1 MRAAAIA
8 LYERII
14 LGRPVAVLLVTCLL
28 VALFGWFAPQFRL
41 DASADS
47 LTLEND
53 TGLRF
58 YRSIRARYGSDDY
71 LILTY
76 TPRADLFS
84 PAILADLELLRDELL
99 ELERVEGVVSLLD
112 VPLLES
118 PPLDL
123 RQLPEG
129 IRYLHQA
136 DVDRASA
143 RRELLHS
150 PLYRNLLISP
160 DGRTTALRIDFIVD
174 ETYRRLRDRRDAL
187 RVMELD
193 GELDEGQ
200 TEELET
206 VSKEFRLYAESL
218 MEQEQRD
225 ITAVRAVMARHADT
239 AKMHLGGVPMIVAD
253 SIAFIRHDLL
263 VFGTAVL
270 LFLVLILSLA
280 FRRVRWVALPMATCS
295 ATAIIMVGYLGMVDW
310 RVTVVSSNFLSL
322 LWILTLALT
331 LHLIVR
337 YREHHH
343 VDPSA
348 DQFTLVSRTVRSKTV
363 ACLYTALTTMV
374 AFGSLVVSD
383 IRPVIDFGWMM
394 VLGLAVGFVVCFTVL
409 PAGLMLLKPGEPAS
423 PHDLTDRI
431 TGFFAG
437 LIHRHGR
444 MTLFVYALL
453 TAVFLA
459 GTTRLTVENRF
470 IDYYKEST
478 EIFQGMALIDRELG
492 GTTPLD
498 VIIDAPSAPATAE
511 LAGADT
517 VSRSDTDEELAA
529 EFEAGLEFEDEAGGI
544 TATSHWFNSRHLREV
559 AGIHD
564 YLDSLSQTG
573 KVISLI
579 TTARL
584 LEQLD
589 RTLLEDDF
597 LLSVVYQRLPED
609 VKADLIE
616 PYLSSDGGQLRFS
629 IRVFESD
636 PDLRRQQLLDAIR
649 THLTGE
655 LGLEPNQVRMTGMLV
670 LYNNMLHS
678 LFRSQI
684 LTLGA
689 VFLAI
694 MLMFVI
700 LFRSLWVAW
709 IAIVPNITSG
719 IFVLGLMGWLGIP
732 LDLMTITIA
741 SITIG
746 IAVDDTIH
754 YVCRFRKEIR
764 IDGDYWAAVHRCHGT
779 IGRAMYYTSVV
790 IMLGFSILA
799 LSNFVPTIY
808 FGLLTGCAMI
818 VALLADLT
826 LLPILLVVC
835 RAYGG
840 STLGRGA
847 PAPTTL

>member
-1 MRAAAIA
+1 MGAAAIA
-8 LYERII
+8 LYERIV
-14 LGRPVAVLLVTCLL
+14 LGRPIAVLLFTCLI
-28 VALFGWFAPQFRL
+28 VGLFGWFAPRFRL

-53 TGLRF
+53 PGLRY

-84 PAILADLELLRDELL
+84 PAVLEDLARLRDALLRLD
-99 ELERVEGVVSLLD
+99 RVEDVVSLLD

-129 IRYLHQA
+129 IRYLHQP

-143 RRELLHS
+143 RLELLQS
-150 PLYRNLLISP
+150 PLYRNLIVSP
-160 DGRTTALRIDFIVD
+160 DGRTTALRVDFEAD

-187 RVMELD
+187 RNRELD
-193 GELDEGQ
+193 GELTRGES
-200 TEELET
+200 EELEA
-206 VSKEFRLYAESL
+206 VSEEFRDYAQTL
-218 MEQEQRD
+218 MEQERKD
-225 ITAVRAVMARHADT
+225 IAAVREVMARHADMAT
-239 AKMHLGGVPMIVAD
+239 LHLGGVPMIVAD

-280 FRRVRWVALPMATCS
+280 FRRMRWVALPMATCA
-295 ATAIIMVGYLGMVDW
+295 ATTVIMVGYLGLVDW

-337 YREHHH
+337 YREHHQK
-343 VDPSA
+343 DPAA
-348 DQFTLVSRTVRSKTV
+348 DQLTLVSRTVRSKTIP
-363 ACLYTALTTMV
+363 CLYTALTTMV

-394 VLGLAVGFVVCFTVL
+394 VLGLAVGFIVCFTLL
-409 PAGLMLLKPGEPAS
+409 PAGLMLLKPGQPAS
-423 PHDLTDRI
+423 LHDLTDRI
-431 TGFFAG
+431 TGFFAR
-437 LIHRHGR
+437 LIHRHSR
-444 MTLFVYALL
+444 TTLLIYGLL
-453 TAVFLA
+453 TVTFLI

-498 VIIDAPSAPATAE
+498 LIINAPSEPPELPDEGLTGAE
-511 LAGADT
+511 EAD
-517 VSRSDTDEELAA
+517 DEFAE
-529 EFEAGLEFEDEAGGI
+529 EFESAFDDEFADEAGGI
-544 TATSHWFNSRHLREV
+544 TATSYWFNSRRLDEV

-564 YLDSLSQTG
+564 YLDGLSETG
-573 KVISLI
+573 KVISLA

-584 LEQLD
+584 LQ
-589 RTLLEDDF
+589 RVAPTLPEDDF
-597 LLSVVYQRLPED
+597 LLSIVYERLPED
-609 VKADLIE
+609 VKAQLIE
-616 PYLSSDGGQLRFS
+616 PYLSADGDQLRFA

-636 PDLRRQQLLDAIR
+636 PTLRRQQLLDAIHG
-649 THLTGE
+649 HLTAD
-655 LGLEPNQVRMTGMLV
+655 LGMQPEQIRMTGMLV

-694 MLMFVI
+694 MLMFGI
-700 LFRSLWVAW
+700 LFRSLWVAF
-709 IAIVPNITSG
+709 IAIAPNVSSG
-719 IFVLGLMGWLGIP
+719 IFVLGLMGWAGIP
-732 LDLMTITIA
+732 LDMMTITIA
-741 SITIG
+741 AITIG

-754 YVCRFRKEIR
+754 YVCRFRHELQ
-764 IDGDYWAAVHRCHGT
+764 IDGDHWAAVHRCHGT

-826 LLPILLVVC
+826 LLPILLVVG
-835 RAYGG
+835 RAYGR
-840 STLGRGA
+840 SMLGRDA
-847 PAPTTL
+847 PAPTSP